1 MWHGSSADAQHTHSL
16 TLLVATVSPYG
27 GRADGVRS
35 AYSSTCARSRR
46 TTCSTALAATQTMM
60 CARVPCRSTQSTCG
74 STQSI
79 LWEYSERCGSLAR
92 SRLCWLPLRRYPVAT
107 QHIILQHST
116 PCCSTVQ
123 HVAAQDIMLQ
133 HSTLCCSTG
142 SHSCCDTRTMLQR
155 SAAQR
160 SAPRCDAVDEHVALR
175 RCILRCIHC
184 GGTSAH
190 CAVALPPE
198 GRVPC
203 GH

>member
-1 MWHGSSADAQHTHSL
+1 MCAVHT
-16 TLLVATVSPYG
+16 
-27 GRADGVRS
+27 RARAHAAGAPRARPRWPPLRRRRAPEYPVGVR
-35 AYSSTCARSRR
+35 
-46 TTCSTALAATQTMM
+46 
-60 CARVPCRSTQSTCG
+60 RVPCG
-74 STQSI
+74 STQST

-123 HVAAQDIMLQ
+123 HVAAQHIMLQ

-142 SHSCCDTRTMLQR
+142 STFLLQHAHHVAAQR

-160 SAPRCDAVDEHVALR
+160 SAPRCDAVDEHVARR
-175 RCILRCIHC
+175 RCIVRCIHC

-190 CAVALPPE
+190 CAVALPRQ
-198 GRVPC
+198 GTVPC